1 MSIQVVKKKQRVDYV
16 IIPYDEFI
24 TYANEGL
31 IEAAYIQD
39 ILTNPVDGEI
49 MDFDFGNHVD
59 NPVQLRRLRA
69 GFTQK
74 ELAEKLGV
82 TQAYVSKLERAQ
94 TVSAKALKKVNDILQ

>member
-1 MSIQVVKKKQRVDYV
+1 
-16 IIPYDEFI
+16 
-24 TYANEGL
+24 
-31 IEAAYIQD
+31 
-39 ILTNPVDGEI
+39 

-74 ELAEKLGV
+74 ELAAKLGV

-94 TVSAKALKKVNDILQ
+94 